1 MAVAFETQFAHE
13 ETIEELLHKQWYT
26 VAEICELFRFSP
38 LVVRRAARQGELH
51 AAIIDHHVYGASRA
65 DLITWL
71 KERAA
76 Q

>member
-1 MAVAFETQFAHE
+1 MAVAFDIQFAHE
-13 ETIEELLHKQWYT
+13 ETIEELLHKEWYT

-51 AAIIDHHVYGASRA
+51 AIIVDHHIYGARRE
-65 DLITWL
+65 DLIAWL

>member
-1 MAVAFETQFAHE
+1 MALAFDFQFAHDE
-13 ETIEELLHKQWYT
+13 SIDELLHKEWYT

-38 LVVRRAARQGELH
+38 LVVRRAARQGRLR
-51 AAIIDHHVYGASRA
+51 ATIVDHHVYGARRE
-65 DLITWL
+65 DLIAWL